1 MEDTAARHAVFI
13 WSAYGVTTV
22 IALALVVR
30 AVLDHRA
37 QRRALARLEAAG
49 AVTPGREIGRD

>member
-1 MEDTAARHAVFI
+1 MDEAGRHAAFI

-22 IALALVVR
+22 IALALVIR

-37 QRRALARLEAAG
+37 QRRALNRLEGAG
-49 AVTPGREIGRD
+49 SLRAGREIGRG

>member
-1 MEDTAARHAVFI
+1 MMAEAGRHAVFI
-13 WSAYGVTTV
+13 WSAYGITTV
-22 IALALVVR
+22 IAVALVLR

-49 AVTPGREIGRD
+49 AAAPGQETGRV